1 MDRTKAE
8 YHYMEHQDKPFFG
21 ELVDFIT
28 SGSVF
33 AMSGK
38 GKISL
43 RFPGL

>member
-1 MDRTKAE
+1 MDRSKAQ

-33 AMSGK
+33 AMVWERENT
-38 GKISL
+38 L
-43 RFPGL
+43 RFLDL